1 MGNLETI
8 KKGLTMEK
16 ITLQKFDDN
25 FADFYDTEAGAFV
38 LYAGTR
44 GVRDCE
50 IATEAKITDDDG
62 ATWDCYLLSV
72 EYLPKL
78 DMYEIKYKT
87 Y

>member
-1 MGNLETI
+1 
-8 KKGLTMEK
+8 MEK

-25 FADFYDTEAGAFV
+25 FEDFYDTESGVFV
-38 LYAGTR
+38 LYAGTL
-44 GVRDCE
+44 GIRDWK
-50 IATEAKITDDDG
+50 IATEAKITDYDG
-62 ATWDCYLLSV
+62 TIWDCYLLSV

>member
-1 MGNLETI
+1 
-8 KKGLTMEK
+8 MEQ
-16 ITLQKFDDN
+16 ITLQKFDDI
-25 FADFYDTEAGAFV
+25 FEDFYDAEDGAFV

-44 GVRDCE
+44 GVRDCK
-50 IATEAKITDDDG
+50 IATEAKITDYDG
-62 ATWDCYLLSV
+62 TTWDCYLLSV